1 MERRRHP
8 QPRPPR
14 NRPQTLATSALSFT
28 EPPCREGRVVEFR
41 PGNDGRRSRDA
52 IDTPTAREAGGLG
65 FGLMLEIEHMKKIV
79 GDGPD
84 RCRHSFVYSSI
95 FGNLS
100 FEALSF
106 GVKKIMQFLEL
117 LNHAL

>member
-1 MERRRHP
+1 M
-8 QPRPPR
+8 
-14 NRPQTLATSALSFT
+14 
-28 EPPCREGRVVEFR
+28 EFR
-41 PGNDGRRSRDA
+41 PGMGAESRDA
-52 IDTPTAREAGGLG
+52 IDTQTTREISGMG

-84 RCRHSFVYSSI
+84 RCRHSFAYSSI

-100 FEALSF
+100 FEALTF